1 VISSSAL
8 SLNTDPLFSSTP
20 EPSSHTHT
28 HSFFASP
35 FRRQVFTLREQ
46 HRSCVDSSSSYPH
59 KDPFKGQS
67 SSSTM
72 RASIV
77 FVALGALA
85 LKAGAWD
92 TETDTVSTTTTLT
105 VLSCHPTVTNCPVSL
120 SIAQRLAFAVCL
132 LSRCRLKANPRR
144 RPNFALLNQS

>member
-1 VISSSAL
+1 MISSSAL
-8 SLNTDPLFSSTP
+8 SLNADPLFSSTP
-20 EPSSHTHT
+20 EPSSTTHT
-28 HSFFASP
+28 RFFASP
-35 FRRQVFTLREQ
+35 FRRQFFTLREQ
-46 HRSCVDSSSSYPH
+46 HRSCVDSSSSYPQ
-59 KDPFKGQS
+59 KDPFKAQS

-144 RPNFALLNQS
+144 RLNFALLNQS